1 MKMKIQKASQ
11 NKKQIFKL
19 IMAGLVLGGLLGT
32 SSLSL
37 GAQDMW
43 TQKADMPTGRLWH
56 TSSVVDGKIY
66 ALGGRAT
73 ETLTTEYD
81 PLTDT
86 WTTKTPMPTARFCH
100 STSVVD
106 GKIYVIGG
114 IRAVYTSPL
123 SIVEEY
129 DPVTDIWTT
138 KTRMPTARHSHAS
151 AVVDGKIYVIG
162 GGGSSA
168 LWGSFRRTVEEY
180 DPLTDTWSK
189 KADMPT
195 ARIFFST
202 NVVDGKIYAIG
213 GVLVTKAGLSTV
225 EEYDPLTDTWTTK
238 TPMPTARNLH
248 ASAVVDGK
256 IYIIGGGPE
265 GGANHAGPD
274 GLSVVEAY
282 DPATDTWTTKADIP
296 EPRGLLSAS
305 AVSGKIYAIGGKIT
319 TKNPHPPG
327 LSTVYEYD
335 TGLTVASPDF
345 NGDGTVN
352 IEDLLRLVESWDQ
365 DDPMVDLA
373 PPPFGDGIIDA
384 MDLELLMSF
393 WEQPFNDP
401 TLIAHWALDEAEGD
415 VAYDSAGVN
424 DAFLVGSPVWQPDGG
439 MVAGALLF
447 DGTYGY
453 VSTDSVLNPA
463 AGVFSVIAWTKGGAP
478 GQAILSQTD
487 GVGWLRADSTE
498 GNLMTDLKSGR
509 SSAPL
514 LSQTCITDG
523 DWHRIGFVWD
533 GLYRLLY
540 VDGIAVAV
548 DVAPLSSLGTAVGGL
563 HFGVGSTLTP
573 GTFFSGLIDDV
584 RIYNRAVT
592 P

>member
-1 MKMKIQKASQ
+1 MKNQRATGSMKQSSRLILVSL
-11 NKKQIFKL
+11 IFN
-19 IMAGLVLGGLLGT
+19 GLLGV

-37 GAQDMW
+37 GAQGVW

-86 WTTKTPMPTARFCH
+86 WTTKAPMPTARFTH

-129 DPVTDIWTT
+129 DPVTDSWTT
-138 KTRMPTARHSHAS
+138 KAPVPTARHTHAS

-168 LWGSFRRTVEEY
+168 LWGSFRRAVEVY
-180 DPLTDTWSK
+180 DPTTDTWTK

-195 ARIFFST
+195 ARIMFST
-202 NVVDGKIYAIG
+202 SVVDGKIYAIG

-225 EEYDPLTDTWTTK
+225 EVYDPVTDTWTTK
-238 TPMPTARNLH
+238 TPMPTERHAH

-256 IYIIGGGPE
+256 IYVIGGGPE
-265 GGANHAGPD
+265 GGASHAGPD

-282 DPATDTWTTKADIP
+282 DPATDTWTTEACMP

-305 AVSGKIYAIGGKIT
+305 AIGGKIYAIGGKIT

-327 LSTVYEYD
+327 LPTVYEYD
-335 TGLTVASPDF
+335 TGLTAASPDF
-345 NGDGTVN
+345 NGNGTVDV
-352 IEDLLRLVESWDQ
+352 EDLLRLIESWAQ
-365 DDPMVDLA
+365 DDPLCDIA
-373 PPPFGDGIIDA
+373 PRPFRDGIIDA
-384 MDLELLMSF
+384 VDLELLMSC
-393 WEQPFNDP
+393 WKQPVDDP
-401 TLIAHWALDEAEGD
+401 TLVAHWALDEIEGD
-415 VAYDSAGVN
+415 IAFDSAGLN
-424 DAFLVGSPVWQPDGG
+424 DAVVMGGALWQPDGG
-439 MVAGALLF
+439 QVDGALEF
-447 DGTYGY
+447 DAID
-453 VSTDSVLNPA
+453 DSVITGPVLNPA
-463 AGVFSVIAWTKGGAP
+463 SGPFSVFVWVCGGAP
-478 GQAILSQTD
+478 GQAIISETDGPAWLSLNLPAGCLTTELTNAGRGAAALASQTTVAD
-487 GVGWLRADSTE
+487 G
-498 GNLMTDLKSGR
+498 N
-509 SSAPL
+509 
-514 LSQTCITDG
+514 
-523 DWHRIGFVWD
+523 WHRIGLVWD
-533 GLYRLLY
+533 GVYRILY
-540 VDGIAVAV
+540 VDDAV
-548 DVAPLSSLGTAVGGL
+548 VAEDAQDGLRVSGNGLYIGCGDPLR
-563 HFGVGSTLTP
+563 P

-584 RIYNRAVT
+584 RIYNRAVK